1 MKILICEDDFMM
13 AKAIEHRLTRENYQ
27 VTVAPDGKIAA
38 ERVKANDYDLIIT
51 DLLMPFFGGLELI
64 NLVRNQL
71 GKTVPIIVLSK
82 LGNESTVVEAF
93 KIGATDYITKPF
105 SPNELAI
112 RIKKIQPVLNA
123 PEKPGQEVPKAQRLI
138 DLAYLRELASGD
150 NAFMNEMIQYFI
162 DNAPVLLNEMK
173 SSIARNDWET
183 LREQANKFIHQL
195 SFMGIKSI
203 IADVEAMD
211 TILLTGRNTE
221 KLDVMM
227 EKISRVC
234 TEAIT
239 ELKTLNG

>member
-1 MKILICEDDFMM
+1 MM
-13 AKAIEHRLTRENYQ
+13 AKAIEHRLTRESYQ
-27 VTVAPDGKIAA
+27 VTVAPDGRIAA
-38 ERVKANDYDLIIT
+38 ERVKAQDFDLIIT

-112 RIKKIQPVLNA
+112 RIKKIQPVINPPVVSELE
-123 PEKPGQEVPKAQRLI
+123 PPKPQKLI

-150 NAFMNEMIQYFI
+150 MVFITEMIKYFV

-173 SSIARNDWET
+173 ASITRGDWET

-221 KLDVMM
+221 KLEVMM
-227 EKISRVC
+227 EKITRVC
-234 TEAIT
+234 KDAIL
-239 ELKTLNG
+239 ELQALKG

>member
-13 AKAIEHRLTRENYQ
+13 AKAIEHRLTRDEHQ
-27 VTVAPDGKIAA
+27 VTVAPDGRIAA
-38 ERVKANDYDLIIT
+38 ERVKAEDFDLIIT

-71 GKTVPIIVLSK
+71 GKTIPIIVLSK

-112 RIKKIQPVLNA
+112 RIKKIQPA
-123 PEKPGQEVPKAQRLI
+123 TAQPELAEPAAPKAQKLI

-150 NAFMNEMIQYFI
+150 MSFMNEMVKYFI
-162 DNAPVLLNEMK
+162 ENAPVLLIEMK
-173 SSIARNDWET
+173 ASSDRKDWET

-203 IADVEAMD
+203 LADVEAMD

-227 EKISRVC
+227 DKITRVSKD
-234 TEAIT
+234 AIA
-239 ELKTLNG
+239 ELQTLTG